1 MNSPAVAH
9 GPRNVPALLMT
20 LHRERFT
27 GAVVVSGTPG
37 GTLHLRDGL
46 VVAVRTPASPAPDVL
61 LLRSRRIA
69 EPDWIAA
76 GEASRTD
83 GPLADTLV
91 ALGLVRAPELSA
103 LCLATVFD
111 GAFAMSLG
119 TSAGWQ
125 VDDSVPAPDLI
136 AEPGVEPRRLTDET
150 ARRMLV
156 LSQLWG
162 PLVDFAAT
170 RINPAAQPAVGTLP
184 VRYRDILLGA
194 NGRRAPRDLAFA
206 LGRGLYPVMLDLAR
220 MSARRLVQRDAP
232 AGAGPTPIVA
242 PRDFTTGASAPPP
255 QAPLPRRNPG
265 THAPDSVPGAP
276 PAEVPGS
283 AGRIPTPPVDIG
295 ARPAAPSGDT
305 PPSAPPCVEH
315 DLRDHPAQGEITP

>member
-1 MNSPAVAH
+1 MNGPAVAQS
-9 GPRNVPALLMT
+9 PRNVPALLMT

-46 VVAVRTPASPAPDVL
+46 VVAARTPASPAPDTL

-69 EPDWIAA
+69 EPDWVAA

-103 LCLATVFD
+103 LCLAAVFD
-111 GAFAMSLG
+111 GAFGMSLG

-136 AEPGVEPRRLTDET
+136 ADPGVEPRRLTDET
-150 ARRMLV
+150 ARRMLM

-162 PLVDFAAT
+162 PLSEFAAT
-170 RINPAAQPAVGTLP
+170 RIKPAAQPAVGTLP

-220 MSARRLVQRDAP
+220 MSARRLVHRDVP
-232 AGAGPTPIVA
+232 AGAVPTPIVA
-242 PRDFTTGASAPPP
+242 PRDFATGASAP
-255 QAPLPRRNPG
+255 APLPGAGLPRRNPG
-265 THAPDSVPGAP
+265 THLPDSAPDAAPGEAP
-276 PAEVPGS
+276 GGS
-283 AGRIPTPPVDIG
+283 PVPTPP
-295 ARPAAPSGDT
+295 ANNAPGDR
-305 PPSAPPCVEH
+305 SSDAPPHVEH
-315 DLRDHPAQGEITP
+315 DPRNHPHQGEVAP